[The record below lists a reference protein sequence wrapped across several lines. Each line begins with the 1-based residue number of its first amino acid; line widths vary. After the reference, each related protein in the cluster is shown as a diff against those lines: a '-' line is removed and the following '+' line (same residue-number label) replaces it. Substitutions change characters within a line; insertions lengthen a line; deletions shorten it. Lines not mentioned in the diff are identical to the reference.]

1 LTGKFLNLTSYIIN
15 WTKGLSETET
25 STVNKKPNY
34 EKIPL
39 SFVLASAFFN
49 QSKACAWYD
58 PDYDYFNLF
67 TQNIIRDKSF
77 TPFLLTYSSRFYED
91 EKAVIPNENIEKLAK
106 IFRESVELP

>member
-1 LTGKFLNLTSYIIN
+1 MKKFF
-15 WTKGLSETET
+15 
-25 STVNKKPNY
+25 
-34 EKIPL
+34 L

-67 TQNIIRDKSF
+67 TQNIIRDKSL

-91 EKAVIPNENIEKLAK
+91 EKAGKNISGISSITVKQN
-106 IFRESVELP
+106 IW

>member
-1 LTGKFLNLTSYIIN
+1 MKKFF
-15 WTKGLSETET
+15 
-25 STVNKKPNY
+25 
-34 EKIPL
+34 L

-67 TQNIIRDKSF
+67 TQNIIRDKSL

-91 EKAVIPNENIEKLAK
+91 EKAVIPNENIESWQKY
-106 IFRESVELP
+106 FGNQFNYRETEFLVNHLPLQALNALKAGKTSS